1 MFIRLQIGKA
11 GRIQPLL
18 KLGGGGGGVQP
29 RLKRWGWGLDPTI
42 PSKCIDRKKKGGFQP
57 SDPLGLP
64 SKVSNIKVAMLVEDV
79 YQCKHY
85 PDNILAIY

>member
-1 MFIRLQIGKA
+1 MHAVANLSCMFIRLQIGKA

-29 RLKRWGWGLDPTI
+29 RLKRWGLGGLDQTI
-42 PSKCIDRKKKGGFQP
+42 PSKCIDRKKGGFQP

-64 SKVSNIKVAMLVEDV
+64 
-79 YQCKHY
+79 
-85 PDNILAIY
+85 